1 MENFYGR
8 VRVGSAA
15 TIMYKDVGGRCG
27 NRVQKKT
34 TCLLCKERDGA
45 REIRQLLYGK

>member
-8 VRVGSAA
+8 VRRGSVA

-27 NRVQKKT
+27 NR
-34 TCLLCKERDGA
+34 A
-45 REIRQLLYGK
+45 